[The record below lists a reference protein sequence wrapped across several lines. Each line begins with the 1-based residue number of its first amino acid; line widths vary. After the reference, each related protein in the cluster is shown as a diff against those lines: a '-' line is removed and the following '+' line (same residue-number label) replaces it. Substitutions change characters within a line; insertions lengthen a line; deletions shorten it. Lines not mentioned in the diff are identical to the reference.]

1 MGAAVVLAALL
12 GAALPA
18 TAEAPVLVMALEGP
32 VSPASSG
39 FVQKGLERAATQGA
53 PALVLRLD
61 TPGGLDSSM
70 REIIQAIL
78 ASPAP
83 IIAWV
88 APGGARAASAGLY
101 ILYASHL
108 AAMAPAT
115 NLGAAT
121 PVRIGGAPSGPGE
134 DGKAPPP
141 DDMRAKIVND
151 AAAYIRG
158 LAELRGHNADWAEK
172 AVREAASLAATEAHE
187 MAVVELLAA
196 DLDALLRQADG
207 RSVKLGGETRTL
219 NLAGRAVERLE
230 PDWRTALLGV
240 LANPNLAFLLML
252 IGFYGLLFEL
262 ISPGAIFPGVIGAV
276 SLLLALYALSVL
288 PVNLAG
294 IALVVLGV
302 ALLVAEAF
310 APSFGALGL
319 GGVVAT
325 VFGGVMLFDMDAPG
339 FELSAATIAVAAGL
353 SLALLAAV
361 VWVAARSRGVA
372 VRSGRE
378 QMIGSIGTVL
388 EWAGESG
395 RVRIGGE
402 DWRARWPAELGP
414 GKRVHIVDVRDLTLF
429 VEPL

>member
-1 MGAAVVLAALL
+1 
-12 GAALPA
+12 
-18 TAEAPVLVMALEGP
+18 
-32 VSPASSG
+32 
-39 FVQKGLERAATQGA
+39 
-53 PALVLRLD
+53 
-61 TPGGLDSSM
+61 
-70 REIIQAIL
+70 
-78 ASPAP
+78 
-83 IIAWV
+83 
-88 APGGARAASAGLY
+88 
-101 ILYASHL
+101 
-108 AAMAPAT
+108 
-115 NLGAAT
+115 
-121 PVRIGGAPSGPGE
+121 
-134 DGKAPPP
+134 
-141 DDMRAKIVND
+141 MRAKIVND

-158 LAELRGHNADWAEK
+158 LAELRGRNADWAEK
-172 AVREAASLAATEAHE
+172 AVREAASLAAAEAHE

-219 NLAGRAVERLE
+219 SLAGHAVERLE

-325 VFGGVMLFDMDAPG
+325 LIGGVMLFDMDVPG
-339 FELSAATIAVAAGL
+339 FELSWPAIAAAAAL

-378 QMIGSIGTVL
+378 LMIGAVGIVL
-388 EWAGESG
+388 EWVDERG
-395 RVRIGGE
+395 RVRLGGE
-402 DWRARWPAELGP
+402 DWRARGPPGLSPGQRVRVAE
-414 GKRVHIVDVRDLTLF
+414 VRDLTLF
-429 VEPL
+429 VEPE